1 MMDVDIKLMFEEK
14 NKNILIDNLVFDLNK
29 NVDSMC
35 DTINNIF
42 NMEFDLAVKNI
53 MSVYQDYDKNIDIKK
68 LNKKVEQIKK
78 VILKETIKN
87 INIKRNILSKLILS
101 LDFKEETMETYYNE
115 VEKTTLDFKN
125 LYNESKFIELRRK
138 NKSELLIL
146 LDEYNNEFALTRINN
161 YFDIR
166 LFEKLISKVISEVC
180 LRDINLLNKA
190 KESYIKY
197 KEICE
202 ATIQSN

>member
-115 VEKTTLDFKN
+115 VEKTTLNFKN

-146 LDEYNNEFALTRINN
+146 LDEYNNEFALTRIDN

>member
-146 LDEYNNEFALTRINN
+146 LDEYNNEFALTRIDN